1 MKSSLKLSFIVF
13 LCGFFIST
21 LLAIYFSSPLSWLV
35 WLSTTLGMLAAKDAK
50 DGKWTNFLFDIISYL
65 TYIIVCIKE
74 NYYGELILSFI
85 VIVINIFSIIEWKKH
100 SFGKEVLINKITL
113 NETHFAMF
121 VWAIIFI
128 IYAIFLNIF
137 NSSMPILNALGTTFF
152 LLGNYFS
159 YRRCGYQFY
168 CWGIYEITFIILW
181 LVSAINSNAGN
192 IIFLI
197 DGIVELIYNIMG
209 IFTWNKLSKLQ
220 NQKIF
225 SLTKHHYY
233 CAIKY

>member
-85 VIVINIFSIIEWKKH
+85 VIVINIFSIINSMCVDRRTNKNSIQWTWK
-100 SFGKEVLINKITL
+100 SRYNKEL
-113 NETHFAMF
+113 
-121 VWAIIFI
+121 
-128 IYAIFLNIF
+128 
-137 NSSMPILNALGTTFF
+137 
-152 LLGNYFS
+152 
-159 YRRCGYQFY
+159 
-168 CWGIYEITFIILW
+168 
-181 LVSAINSNAGN
+181 
-192 IIFLI
+192 
-197 DGIVELIYNIMG
+197 
-209 IFTWNKLSKLQ
+209 
-220 NQKIF
+220 
-225 SLTKHHYY
+225 
-233 CAIKY
+233 